1 MGKRIMNVLAFLA
14 VLGGSVALTIIT
26 GRGSVSTMV
35 YNFAFLAVM
44 AVIYLVGMLL
54 GMFRVD
60 GIDAGTAER
69 NRGTDRYFQNTGKS
83 KK

>member
-44 AVIYLVGMLL
+44 AVTLSRGNAAWNVPG
-54 GMFRVD
+54 GRD
-60 GIDAGTAER
+60 HAGTAER